1 MGCAVVGDSRH
12 GTTRSVAQTQLMA
25 SLEPDA
31 RRAAKGRLM
40 LHARSI
46 IVSKRSGAQ
55 HGDRRSESRSRA
67 AEVLMKAEAPV
78 PEHFQALIDALGFA
92 VPSSVELDQ

>member
-12 GTTRSVAQTQLMA
+12 GTTRSVAQTELLA

-46 IVSKRSGAQ
+46 VVTKRGGDQ
-55 HGDRRSESRSRA
+55 QGDRRYEGRSRVA
-67 AEVLMKAEAPV
+67 NVLMKAEAPV
-78 PEHFQALIDALGFA
+78 PEHFQALIDVLGFA
-92 VPSSVELDQ
+92 VPSSFELD